1 MSSEELFLQGYKYYC
16 EAGCPE
22 DLQKAVA
29 LLGEA
34 SAMGNPAAQDV
45 LGNMYEDGDGV
56 DQDYAVAAE
65 LYRQSSEQR
74 YPAGMHDYGVL
85 LLYGCGVHEDQ
96 EMGFRLIHEAVELSD
111 DPDFIFTE
119 SVCYLNGL
127 GVDKDESKA
136 VSLLRKAAGKGSV
149 RAKSNLGALM
159 MEKDPEEAFGL
170 LKEASEDQDPGA
182 MCNLGLMY
190 EMGLYVETDIK
201 AAESYYR
208 QATEMGHA
216 PAYYHLA
223 MLAVDGHIDLKD
235 ADPMGL
241 LEEAGENGCG
251 ESFLSLGVLYYDG
264 NGVDQDME
272 IAANYFRAGSEAGN
286 PDCKYNLAVMILKGQ
301 AREEYLDEYVDL
313 ISDAADM
320 GFEPAVKFI
329 NDCLGDDGA

>member
-1 MSSEELFLQGYKYYC
+1 MSSDELFLQGYRYYC

-22 DLQKAVA
+22 DLQKAVT
-29 LLGEA
+29 LLGQA

-56 DQDYAVAAE
+56 EQDYAVAAE

-74 YPAGMHDYGVL
+74 YPAGMHDYGDL
-85 LLYGCGVHEDQ
+85 LLYGCGVKEDP
-96 EMGFRLIHEAVELSD
+96 ETGFRLICEAVELSN

-127 GVDKDESKA
+127 GVGKDESKA
-136 VSLLRKAAGKGSV
+136 VSLLREAAGKGSV
-149 RAKSNLGALM
+149 RAKSNLGALL
-159 MEKDPEEAFGL
+159 MEENPEEAFGL

-190 EMGLYVETDIK
+190 EMGLYADKDIK
-201 AAESYYR
+201 TAESYYR
-208 QATEMGHA
+208 QATEMAYA

-223 MLAVDGHIDLKD
+223 MLAVEGHIDLKD
-235 ADPMGL
+235 ADPRGL
-241 LEEAGENGCG
+241 LVEAGENGCG
-251 ESFLSLGVLYYDG
+251 EAFLSLGILYYDG
-264 NGVDQDME
+264 NGVDQNME

-286 PDCKYNLAVMILKGQ
+286 PDCKYNLAVMILNRQ
-301 AREEYLDEYVDL
+301 TREEYPDEYVDL

-320 GFEPAVKFI
+320 GYEPAVRFI
-329 NDCLGDDGA
+329 DDCLNGDGE